1 MVSRPW
7 SSDTSDRCGGADDPG
22 YLTQLFD
29 LAEQTVAS
37 RADWMPNR
45 EEARQSY
52 RGTLEHFF
60 GETDDGFFQT
70 HASVI
75 FFSGLK
81 VSTVEPKLKAIH
93 GAFPDINTVSA
104 YGDERIDALMGN
116 PDLIRNKAKIT
127 AVVRNARSFQAIIS
141 RHGSF
146 RAYLLSF
153 NEGFP
158 KGVGGSV
165 RVSDDLDRL
174 EADLI
179 ARLAHFGPASTKHFL
194 TDYGFGFIKP
204 VSHVMRLLYRLGLV
218 ETQGE
223 GSYRTAVRIG
233 RLMADSTGV
242 PIDYVDAV
250 LASLGMANKREANVC
265 RKTDPLCDDCF
276 LRPRCL
282 YYNGLR
288 GE

>member
-1 MVSRPW
+1 MAGRPW
-7 SSDTSDRCGGADDPG
+7 STDTAGRCVKTDDPEC
-22 YLTQLFD
+22 LAQLFD

-104 YGDERIDALMGN
+104 YGDEQIDALMGN

-146 RAYLLSF
+146 RASLLSF

-158 KGVGGSV
+158 KGRQSC
-165 RVSDDLDRL
+165 L
-174 EADLI
+174 
-179 ARLAHFGPASTKHFL
+179 
-194 TDYGFGFIKP
+194 
-204 VSHVMRLLYRLGLV
+204 HVAMLRLLFRP
-218 ETQGE
+218 
-223 GSYRTAVRIG
+223 AV
-233 RLMADSTGV
+233 
-242 PIDYVDAV
+242 
-250 LASLGMANKREANVC
+250 
-265 RKTDPLCDDCF
+265 
-276 LRPRCL
+276 
-282 YYNGLR
+282 
-288 GE
+288 

>member
-1 MVSRPW
+1 MK
-7 SSDTSDRCGGADDPG
+7 TDDPEC
-22 YLTQLFD
+22 LAQLFD

-81 VSTVEPKLKAIH
+81 VSTVEPKLQAIRD
-93 GAFPDINTVSA
+93 AFRDIYTVSA
-104 YGDERIDALMGN
+104 YCDERIDALMGN

-146 RAYLLSF
+146 RASLLSF

-158 KGVGGSV
+158 KGRQSC
-165 RVSDDLDRL
+165 L
-174 EADLI
+174 
-179 ARLAHFGPASTKHFL
+179 
-194 TDYGFGFIKP
+194 
-204 VSHVMRLLYRLGLV
+204 HVAMLRLLFRP
-218 ETQGE
+218 
-223 GSYRTAVRIG
+223 AV
-233 RLMADSTGV
+233 
-242 PIDYVDAV
+242 
-250 LASLGMANKREANVC
+250 
-265 RKTDPLCDDCF
+265 
-276 LRPRCL
+276 
-282 YYNGLR
+282 
-288 GE
+288 

>member
-1 MVSRPW
+1 MTRVKQEME
-7 SSDTSDRCGGADDPG
+7 CCQMKHDPE
-22 YLTQLFD
+22 YLAQLFD

-37 RADWMPNR
+37 RADWMPDR

-81 VSTVEPKLKAIH
+81 VSTVEPKLQAIH
-93 GAFPDINTVSA
+93 GAFPDINTVLA
-104 YGDERIDALMGN
+104 YGDERIDALMSN

-158 KGVGGSV
+158 KGVGGSA

-179 ARLAHFGPASTKHFL
+179 ARFAHFGPASTKHFL

-204 VSHVMRLLYRLGLV
+204 VSHVMRLFYRLGLV
-218 ETQGE
+218 ETESE

-233 RLMADSTGV
+233 RLMADSAGV

-250 LASLGMANKREANVC
+250 LASLGMAHKREASVC
-265 RKTDPLCDDCF
+265 RKTEPQCDECL
-276 LRPRCL
+276 LRSRCAYCHDL
-282 YYNGLR
+282 
-288 GE
+288 

>member
-7 SSDTSDRCGGADDPG
+7 SSDTSDRCGEADDPG

-81 VSTVEPKLKAIH
+81 VSTVEPKLQAIH
-93 GAFPDINTVSA
+93 GAFPDINTVLA
-104 YGDERIDALMGN
+104 YGDERIDALMSN

-158 KGVGGSV
+158 KGVGGSA

-179 ARLAHFGPASTKHFL
+179 ARFAHFGPASTKHFL

-204 VSHVMRLLYRLGLV
+204 VSHVMRLFYRLGLV
-218 ETQGE
+218 ETESE

-233 RLMADSTGV
+233 RLMADSAGV

-250 LASLGMANKREANVC
+250 LASLGMAHKREANVC
-265 RKTDPLCDDCF
+265 RKTDPHYPF
-276 LRPRCL
+276 
-282 YYNGLR
+282 
-288 GE
+288 GEPIAP